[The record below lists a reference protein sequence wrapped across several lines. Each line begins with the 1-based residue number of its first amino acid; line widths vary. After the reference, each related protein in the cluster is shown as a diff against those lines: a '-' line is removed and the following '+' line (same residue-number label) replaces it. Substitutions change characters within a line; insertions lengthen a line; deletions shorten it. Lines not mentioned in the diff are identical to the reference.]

1 MAVAPPHLVADPLG
15 RPSLRRALIVANPI
29 SGHGQG
35 QQAARDLQQ
44 ALMAKGIGAELY
56 LTQGRNDAFRRLR
69 GLSTGLHDLVIAVG
83 GDGTVREVVAGLVD
97 PAIPIGIL
105 PLGTANVLAGEF
117 DLPRDV
123 HEAVEILARGK
134 TAALDVALV
143 NGFLSCF
150 VTGVGIDGMA
160 VQEVERHRN
169 GPITKF
175 AYVRA
180 ILRVLPGYRQPKLR
194 VEIDGKLAADD
205 VGLVL
210 VSNARG
216 YGGVFRLSRAAQ
228 LDDGLLE
235 VYCLP
240 HASRARLA
248 RAALTAATT
257 ELARA
262 CAVRQG
268 RHIRISAAE
277 PVPYQVDGEFRG
289 TTPVEIEL
297 SPRQYRVVVP

>member
-1 MAVAPPHLVADPLG
+1 MPAPSPSPSADPLG

-29 SGHGQG
+29 SGRGQG
-35 QQAARDLQQ
+35 QRAARDLQQ
-44 ALMAKGIGAELY
+44 ALTAKGIGAELY

-69 GLSTGLHDLVIAVG
+69 GLSTGLHDLVVAVG
-83 GDGTVREVVAGLVD
+83 GDGTVREVVAGLVE

-105 PLGTANVLAGEF
+105 PLGTANVLAHEF
-117 DLPRDV
+117 GLPRDV
-123 HEAVEILARGK
+123 HEAGEILARGR
-134 TAALDVALV
+134 TAALDVAMV

-160 VQEVERHRN
+160 VQEVERQRN
-169 GPITKF
+169 GPITKL

-180 ILRVLPGYRQPKLR
+180 MLRVLPGYRQPKLR
-194 VEIDGKLAADD
+194 VEIDHQQVADD

-216 YGGVFRLSRAAQ
+216 YGGVFRLSRTAR

-235 VYCLP
+235 VYLLP
-240 HASRARLA
+240 HATRARLA
-248 RAALTAATT
+248 RAAFTAATT

-262 CAVRQG
+262 CRVLQG
-268 RHIRISAAE
+268 RHVRVSAADA
-277 PVPYQVDGEFRG
+277 VPYQVDGEFRG
-289 TTPVEIEL
+289 TTPVEVEVAQ
-297 SPRQYRVVVP
+297 RQYRVVVP